1 MANDLKKFKDL
12 VNSQLP
18 KVGDGEAI
26 DENVIN
32 ETIENAFKARTIL
45 GLNITEEEKGA
56 IRKQILSENKILLGL
71 GIALVSRHVHKKW
84 FLQRKDSLE
93 MKYWERFEKYLLHDK
108 NMPINVVGSMDKVSD
123 AIVDYLGDP
132 TRENESEQ
140 RRGLIIGDVQSGK
153 TINYSGII
161 CKAVDAGYRTIVL
174 LTGTTNDLRRQT
186 QIRIDEAFVGV
197 DSNLMNE
204 EANRLTPIGV
214 GVHNP
219 DPSLRPYAFT
229 TAAKDFNKPMAR
241 NLSMNLSQGQ
251 GERPMLFVIKKNTS
265 VLKSLLEWIKKH
277 NQNES
282 NKINNSVLMID
293 DEADYA
299 SINTKA
305 EDEDPAKTNFLI
317 EELLNVFRFASYVG
331 FTATPYANI
340 FINPDTDEEMERE
353 GLFPKDYI
361 YTLDAPT
368 NYIGARNIFPVNS
381 KYHYILRDIDDAE
394 DYYPKKHKKEHDFEI
409 ISESLKDAINSFLIA
424 NVIRDLRGDTK
435 THRSMMVN
443 VTRFVDPQKLLHR
456 AIKNYL
462 QEIKT
467 SIKVYAGHKPKI
479 ALLNEHIENLFVTYE
494 KEFGSE
500 EFSWEKIQANLYES
514 IMPILVQV
522 AHGGGDDL
530 DYELYPDGLR
540 TIVIGG
546 QRLSRGLTLEGLI
559 VSYIYRNS
567 MAYDTLMQ
575 MGRWFGYRK
584 NYEDLCRVYM
594 DSTSQAWYTFICE
607 ATDELLGEIKIMRD
621 NGATPLDFGLKV
633 RNDPDIPLIVTA
645 RNKMRTAKD
654 KIINVALSEKAIET
668 PILFND
674 EIKNSINYNAVIKLI
689 SESNVAKFDNHY
701 GAKGISKSKVLELLQ
716 NIEIPISNT
725 RFDPN
730 AVHKFIEQ
738 YAGDELETWDVV
750 LISGSGDKYKISEN
764 ISLRLSKRSFDIPR
778 KGSVR
783 ISKKKSRIGSP
794 GDPKFNL
801 TESQLQLLREKN
813 EYITSDKYFSIE
825 RNPLL
830 MIYFVQLDDTIVEHS
845 QIVDLKN
852 KPLVGFGIGIPK
864 LTDTKTKYI
873 KYQLTRIYQ
882 EFGGIEDYED

>member
-1 MANDLKKFKDL
+1 MKKKKKKFKDL

-361 YTLDAPT
+361 YTLDAQT
-368 NYIGARNIFPVNS
+368 NYLGARNIFPVNS
-381 KYHYILRDIDDAE
+381 QYHHILRQID
-394 DYYPKKHKKEHDFEI
+394 
-409 ISESLKDAINSFLIA
+409 
-424 NVIRDLRGDTK
+424 
-435 THRSMMVN
+435 
-443 VTRFVDPQKLLHR
+443 
-456 AIKNYL
+456 
-462 QEIKT
+462 
-467 SIKVYAGHKPKI
+467 
-479 ALLNEHIENLFVTYE
+479 
-494 KEFGSE
+494 
-500 EFSWEKIQANLYES
+500 
-514 IMPILVQV
+514 
-522 AHGGGDDL
+522 
-530 DYELYPDGLR
+530 
-540 TIVIGG
+540 
-546 QRLSRGLTLEGLI
+546 
-559 VSYIYRNS
+559 
-567 MAYDTLMQ
+567 
-575 MGRWFGYRK
+575 
-584 NYEDLCRVYM
+584 
-594 DSTSQAWYTFICE
+594 
-607 ATDELLGEIKIMRD
+607 
-621 NGATPLDFGLKV
+621 
-633 RNDPDIPLIVTA
+633 
-645 RNKMRTAKD
+645 
-654 KIINVALSEKAIET
+654 
-668 PILFND
+668 
-674 EIKNSINYNAVIKLI
+674 
-689 SESNVAKFDNHY
+689 
-701 GAKGISKSKVLELLQ
+701 
-716 NIEIPISNT
+716 
-725 RFDPN
+725 
-730 AVHKFIEQ
+730 
-738 YAGDELETWDVV
+738 
-750 LISGSGDKYKISEN
+750 
-764 ISLRLSKRSFDIPR
+764 
-778 KGSVR
+778 
-783 ISKKKSRIGSP
+783 
-794 GDPKFNL
+794 
-801 TESQLQLLREKN
+801 
-813 EYITSDKYFSIE
+813 
-825 RNPLL
+825 
-830 MIYFVQLDDTIVEHS
+830 
-845 QIVDLKN
+845 
-852 KPLVGFGIGIPK
+852 
-864 LTDTKTKYI
+864 
-873 KYQLTRIYQ
+873 
-882 EFGGIEDYED
+882 